1 MNRDRLMT
9 LLALLAGMLLVSCGG
24 TARDDDDDSSSDDDD
39 IANDDD
45 AADDD
50 DDASDDDDVL
60 ADDDDDSSSSDDDD
74 SEPPAEEGDAQIEGV
89 WLLSYWT
96 EAPSSSSEG
105 TPLCQQA
112 YQFTAAAE
120 FSPFAVGGACTICTG
135 EVVLL
140 NLTEVS
146 SSNPDVTIPC
156 DPMIHFPTSDNL
168 GSLLTDPATG
178 FADFLND
185 QALMDRETAFTEGVA
200 TSQQAGSPS
209 LQDLHNNLQSQ
220 GARLTHVSYVE
231 APVTDPPSSYWA
243 MIGLHTV
250 AVAPPGAPEYLPM
263 WWYATAAGSDLVMS
277 GEYVMG
283 SFWQI
288 NSNNAAADYQT
299 VTFSGSLQATFTPS
313 SSE

>member
-1 MNRDRLMT
+1 MNTDRLMC
-9 LLALLAGMLLVSCGG
+9 LLALLASMLLVSCGG
-24 TARDDDDDSSSDDDD
+24 TVLRDDDDSSSDDDD

-45 AADDD
+45 VADDD
-50 DDASDDDDVL
+50 DDVSDDDDVL
-60 ADDDDDSSSSDDDD
+60 ADDDDSSSSDDDD
-74 SEPPAEEGDAQIEGV
+74 SEPPAEEGDSEVEGI

-105 TPLCQQA
+105 IPLCQQA
-112 YQFTAAAE
+112 YQFTAAVE
-120 FSPFAVGGACTICTG
+120 FSPFAVGGSCTICTG

-140 NLTEVS
+140 NLVEVS
-146 SSNPDVTIPC
+146 SSDPGVTIPC
-156 DPMIHFPTSDNL
+156 DPMVHFPTSDDL
-168 GSLLTDPATG
+168 GSLLTDPSSG
-178 FADFLND
+178 FGDFLND
-185 QALMDRETAFTEGVA
+185 QALMDRETAFIEGVT

-220 GARLTHVSYVE
+220 GARLTHVGYVE
-231 APVTDPPSSYWA
+231 APPKSSYFG

-250 AVAPPGAPEYLPM
+250 AVPPPGAPDYLPM

-288 NSNNAAADYQT
+288 NSNNVEADYQT